1 MIGVLIDKLF
11 DRLKTHGSKVAIFEK
26 GNTYTYS
33 NLLAEAEKWT
43 SKFEKILENHQVI
56 ALQSDFSFEAIAL
69 LIALYQQG
77 KVVALISPSAK
88 NVPAYC
94 EDAQAGY
101 LFHYTDGRLGGSELI
116 KRDKRVNKN
125 THPLLVGLA
134 TKKHAGFIIF
144 SSGTT
149 GRPKAILHDLE
160 NFLTS
165 YDNVKKAF
173 CTLSFLLLDHIAGLD
188 TLFYTLS
195 SGGSLALPT
204 GRTPTAVCKLISDCK
219 VEVLPVSPSFLNL
232 LLLSGE
238 YQNFDLSS
246 LKIVSYGSEP
256 INNSVLAQLPEL
268 FPNAKIIQKYGTS
281 EFGSPRSK
289 TKEGD
294 SAWMKL
300 DGEQFQTKIEKGVLW
315 VKAQST
321 MLGYLNAEG
330 MLEQDGWLCT
340 GDLVEVDGP
349 WMRIVG
355 RQSDII
361 NVGGEKVF
369 PIEVESIING
379 INEVM
384 DCIVFGEQHAI
395 LGNQVCVKVRCDSN
409 VETKQLRKLIRKHCT
424 HQLER
429 FKVPSK
435 FEFVSEE
442 LTNQRQKKIRSIQ

>member
-1 MIGVLIDKLF
+1 MLIDKLF
-11 DRLKTHGSKVAIFEK
+11 DRLKSHGSKVAIYEK
-26 GNTYTYS
+26 GEIYTYS
-33 NLLAEAEKWT
+33 ELLIEAEKWT
-43 SKFEKILENHQVI
+43 SKLEKTLEAQHVI

-69 LIALYQQG
+69 LIALYRQG
-77 KVVALISPSAK
+77 KVVALISPGAK
-88 NVPAYC
+88 SVQTYC

-101 LFHYTDGRLGGSELI
+101 LFNDADGHLSGSEL
-116 KRDKRVNKN
+116 KRAYENA
-125 THPLLVGLA
+125 HPLLVGLA
-134 TKKHAGFIIF
+134 AKKHAGFIIF

-195 SGGSLALPT
+195 SGGSLALPK
-204 GRTPTAVCKLISDCK
+204 GRTPTAVCKLIADCK

-238 YQNFDLSS
+238 YQHYDLSS
-246 LKIVSYGSEP
+246 LKVVSYGSEP
-256 INNSVLAQLPEL
+256 INDSVRVKLPEL
-268 FPNAKIIQKYGTS
+268 FPHAKIIQKYGTS

-300 DGEQFQTKIEKGVLW
+300 DGEQFQTKVEDGILW

-340 GDLVEVDGP
+340 GDMVEVDGP
-349 WMRIVG
+349 WLRIIG
-355 RQSDII
+355 RKSDII
-361 NVGGEKVF
+361 NIGGEKVF
-369 PIEVESIING
+369 PIEVESRL
-379 INEVM
+379 NEVADVIDSM
-384 DCIVFGEQHAI
+384 VFGESHAM
-395 LGNQVCVKVRCDSN
+395 LGNQVCAKVRCEPGMD
-409 VETKQLRKLIRKHCT
+409 TKALKKAIRWHCLKH
-424 HQLER
+424 LER
-429 FKVPSK
+429 YKVPSK
-435 FEFVSEE
+435 FKFVTEA
-442 LTNQRQKKIRSIQ
+442 LTNKREKKQRVIL